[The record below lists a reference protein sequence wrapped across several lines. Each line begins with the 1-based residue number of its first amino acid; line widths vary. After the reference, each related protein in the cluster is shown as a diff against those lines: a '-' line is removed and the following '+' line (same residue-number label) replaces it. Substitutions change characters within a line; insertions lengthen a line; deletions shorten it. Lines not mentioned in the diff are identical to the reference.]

1 MSEPA
6 RTSDDTPS
14 QGTEPD
20 PGRWWALVVLAAAQ
34 LMIILDAS
42 IVNIALPSAQEDLGI
57 SNADRQ
63 WMVTAYTLSFG
74 ALLLLGGR
82 IADYTGRKRT
92 FIIGLIGFAGASAI
106 GGLAPNQELL
116 FAARALQGA
125 FAALMAPAALSI
137 VTVTF
142 TEPKERAKAFGV
154 FGALAGG
161 GAAIGLIVGGLL
173 TEYASWRWCL
183 GVNVPVALIVAAA
196 AVPLVKESKA
206 HGDTRY
212 DIPGVLLATAGLFS
226 LVYGFTEAARAENPD
241 DPQSLAVQGWLHP
254 STLTFLIASVVLL
267 VAFVLWERRASN
279 PMLPLRVVL
288 DRNRGGSFLVF
299 LLVGA
304 GLFAMFLFLTYYFQ
318 VNLGYTPLKAGFAFL
333 PFSLGI
339 ILTAGFVSYLLPRVG
354 PRVLMIPGLV
364 MAVAGMLLLTQ
375 IEQDSSYWVLVFP
388 AMVIMSVGLA
398 GVFIPAAST
407 SLVGVGSHDAGVASA
422 VLNTSQQIGGSLGT
436 ALLNTLFAGAV
447 TAYFTDNPPSS
458 PDAGR
463 PAPSAGVHPRLPR
476 VVLLGRGH
484 VRRRADRVARLHH
497 RAQGGHPD
505 RPRGR
510 GRPRGVSQGVSLL
523 AGRVDLER
531 PRERIEDGGDGG
543 RVGWVAVRRR
553 VDPRGGSR

>member
-1 MSEPA
+1 MSEPVGPSTGA
-6 RTSDDTPS
+6 RPD
-14 QGTEPD
+14 GTGPD
-20 PGRWWALVVLAAAQ
+20 PGRWLALTVLAAAQ

-42 IVNIALPSAQEDLGI
+42 IVNIALPSAQADLDI

-63 WMVTAYTLSFG
+63 WMVTAYTLAFG

-92 FIIGLIGFAGASAI
+92 FIIGLLGFAAASAI

-116 FAARALQGA
+116 FAARALQGG

-161 GAAIGLIVGGLL
+161 GAAIGLIVGGVL

-183 GVNVPVALIVAAA
+183 GVNVPVALIVAGAA
-196 AVPLVKESKA
+196 IPLVHESKA
-206 HGDTRY
+206 DGDTRY
-212 DIPGVLLATAGLFS
+212 DVPGVLLATLGLFS
-226 LVYGFTEAARAENPD
+226 LVYGFTEAARAKNPD
-241 DPQSLAVQGWLHP
+241 DPSSTAVQGWGAP
-254 STLTFLIASVVLL
+254 STLTFLIAAVVLL
-267 VAFVLWERRASN
+267 VGFVVWEGRARN

-318 VNLGYTPLKAGFAFL
+318 VNLGYKPLKAGFAFL
-333 PFSLGI
+333 PFSVGI
-339 ILTAGFVSYLLPRVG
+339 ILTAGFVSRLLPRVG
-354 PRVLMIPGLV
+354 PRMLMLPGLV

-375 IEQDSSYWVLVFP
+375 IDQDSSYWALIFP
-388 AMVIMSVGLA
+388 AMVLMSVGLA
-398 GVFIPAAST
+398 GVFIPASST
-407 SLVGVGSHDAGVASA
+407 ALVGVGSHDAGVASA

-447 TAYFTDNPPSS
+447 TGYFTTHPPSS
-458 PDAGR
+458 PEQA
-463 PAPSAGVHPRLPR
+463 SQILP
-476 VVLLGRGH
+476 VAFIHGYHVAFFWGAVLL
-484 VRRRADRVARLHH
+484 AA
-497 RAQGGHPD
+497 A
-505 RPRGR
+505 
-510 GRPRGVSQGVSLL
+510 LL
-523 AGRVDLER
+523 ASFVFVNAHKEDIPVDATE
-531 PRERIEDGGDGG
+531 
-543 RVGWVAVRRR
+543 VAN
-553 VDPRGGSR
+553 PAG